1 MNDVKDFFWPF
12 SILWLC
18 VLLGLI
24 ACTACKYDSACCYRY
39 IVVCL
44 SVSLCVTNVSPI
56 KTAEPIEIPF
66 GYVLGG
72 PKEPC
77 SWGLGSPRETGNLV
91 YVACDATF
99 CLNSLTF
106 VKFVDYLLAHKQ
118 FHANV
123 YEII

>member
-77 SWGLGSPRETGNLV
+77 SWDSDPQGKR
-91 YVACDATF
+91 AIWCM
-99 CLNSLTF
+99 SLAMRLF
-106 VKFVDYLLAHKQ
+106 V
-118 FHANV
+118 
-123 YEII
+123 